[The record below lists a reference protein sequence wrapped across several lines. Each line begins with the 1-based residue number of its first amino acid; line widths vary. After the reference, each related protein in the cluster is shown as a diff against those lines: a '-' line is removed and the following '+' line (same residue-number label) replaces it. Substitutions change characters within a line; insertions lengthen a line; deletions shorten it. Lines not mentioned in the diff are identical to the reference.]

1 MAGNLTLPINM
12 LVNVDT
18 EYQAK
23 LLSRDA
29 FNRLCIIG
37 STTNSRGTP
46 HGIYTTL
53 EGVKADYGV
62 EANEYKVA
70 QKYFAQKPRPRD
82 VMIAT
87 VVGIAPGKL

>member
-12 LVNVDT
+12 LVNVSI

-29 FNRLCIIG
+29 FNRMCIIG
-37 STTNSRGTP
+37 SSTNTRGTS

-53 EGVKADYGV
+53 AGVGGDYA
-62 EANEYKVA
+62 ESTSEYKIA
-70 QKYFAQKPRPRD
+70 KKYFAQNPKPRD
-82 VMIAT
+82 VLIAT
-87 VVGIAPGKL
+87 VAAITAAA

>member
-12 LVNVDT
+12 LVNVSI

-29 FNRLCIIG
+29 FNRLAIIG
-37 STTNSRGTP
+37 SGVNTRGTP

-53 EGVKADYGV
+53 AGVGLDYA
-62 EANEYKVA
+62 ETTNEYKLA
-70 QKYFAQKPRPRD
+70 KKYFAQNPKPRD
-82 VMIAT
+82 VLIAT
-87 VVGIAPGKL
+87 VAAITAAP

>member
-1 MAGNLTLPINM
+1 MAGSLTLPINM
-12 LVNVDT
+12 LVNVNID
-18 EYQAK
+18 YQAK

-46 HGIYTTL
+46 SGIYTSVD
-53 EGVKADYGV
+53 GVKLDYGV
-62 EANEYKVA
+62 EAKEYKLA
-70 QKYFAQKPRPRD
+70 KKYFAQNPRPRD

-87 VVGIAPGKL
+87 VVGIDLGK